1 MHNIIRIKMCN
12 ILTTIYNHVRI
23 KTESEESVMTN
34 ILEKNNGLDKI
45 ASTTVRRKYTE
56 VAKIVKSLKK
66 PVEITVNGKADLV
79 IMNPE
84 LFEGLMDLLED
95 YHDQLTVLKL
105 ETRNTKAN
113 FISSDKLF
121 KNVSLGEY
129 EDMSIDELLD
139 Q

>member
-105 ETRNTKAN
+105 ETRNTKSN

-129 EDMSIDELLD
+129 GDMSIDELLD

>member
-1 MHNIIRIKMCN
+1 
-12 ILTTIYNHVRI
+12 
-23 KTESEESVMTN
+23 MTN

-45 ASTTVRRKYTE
+45 TSTTVRRKYTE
-56 VAKIVKSLKK
+56 VAKIVNSLKK

-84 LFEGLMDLLED
+84 LFEGLMDLLEE
-95 YHDQLTVLKL
+95 YHDQLIVLKL
-105 ETRNTKAN
+105 EAENNKAS

-129 EDMSIDELLD
+129 KDMSIDELLD

>member
-1 MHNIIRIKMCN
+1 
-12 ILTTIYNHVRI
+12 
-23 KTESEESVMTN
+23 MTN

-113 FISSDKLF
+113 FVSSNKLF

>member
-1 MHNIIRIKMCN
+1 MRN
-12 ILTTIYNHVRI
+12 ILTTIHNHVRI

-113 FISSDKLF
+113 FVSSNKLF

>member
-1 MHNIIRIKMCN
+1 
-12 ILTTIYNHVRI
+12 
-23 KTESEESVMTN
+23 MTN

-45 ASTTVRRKYTE
+45 ASTTIRRKYAE
-56 VAKIVKSLKK
+56 VARIVNSLKK

-84 LFEGLMDLLED
+84 LFEGLMDLLEE
-95 YHDQLTVLKL
+95 YHDQLTVFKL
-105 ETRNTKAN
+105 ETRNNKSN
-113 FISSDKLF
+113 FIPSGELF

>member
-1 MHNIIRIKMCN
+1 MCI
-12 ILTTIYNHVRI
+12 ILTTIYNCVRI
-23 KTESEESVMTN
+23 KTESEVSVMTN
-34 ILEKNNGLDKI
+34 ILERNNGLDKI

-56 VAKIVKSLKK
+56 VAKIVNSLKK

-84 LFEGLMDLLED
+84 LFEGLMDLLEE
-95 YHDQLTVLKL
+95 YHDQLIVLKL
-105 ETRNTKAN
+105 EAENNKAS

-129 EDMSIDELLD
+129 KDMSIDELLD